1 MFNITDCEQS
11 VCVKLLITNIDE
23 FQTTY
28 LTTKNENKQVQIS
41 SLCLKLFMDLSDKN
55 LSCLL

>member
-11 VCVKLLITNIDE
+11 VCVKLLIRNIDE

-28 LTTKNENKQVQIS
+28 LRPKNENIQVQIS
-41 SLCLKLFMDLSDKN
+41 SLCLKFFMDLSDKN
-55 LSCLL
+55 LLCLL